1 MQDIEPALTSE
12 AIEEG
17 HRIVEHLPDR
27 PIMDYL
33 VDFYVAEIAWFV
45 SPSARTYREDYTI
58 DLSRAELTTRLY
70 QVGPARRHS
79 LVPGTVSIVA
89 QHRRRSELHS

>member
-1 MQDIEPALTSE
+1 MQDIEPALTSD

-33 VDFYVAEIAWFV
+33 VDFFVAEIAWFV
-45 SPSARTYREDYTI
+45 SPGASTYRQDYTI
-58 DLSRAELTTRLY
+58 GLSRAELTTRLC
-70 QVGPARRHS
+70 QVGPACRHS
-79 LVPGTVSIVA
+79 LVPGTISIVA
-89 QHRRRSELHS
+89 QHRRSSEPHS